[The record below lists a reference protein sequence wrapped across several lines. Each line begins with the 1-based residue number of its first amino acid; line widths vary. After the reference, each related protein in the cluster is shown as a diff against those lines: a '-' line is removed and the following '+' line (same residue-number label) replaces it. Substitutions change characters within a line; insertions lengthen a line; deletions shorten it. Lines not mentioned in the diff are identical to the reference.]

1 MPKPFDV
8 EINNSI
14 AHIRFNRPEKR
25 NSMNEDFWR
34 LFPKEVEELD
44 DSGEIRALIVSSTGP
59 HFSAGIDL
67 SMFKDDV
74 VEHETNQELGR
85 SRGYF
90 IQQLKF
96 LQRAASCLED
106 ARFPVVAAVQGG
118 CIGGGIDLITAADIR
133 LCTKDAFFLIE
144 EINVGLAADIG
155 TIQRLPKIIP
165 AGIAREWTMMGEKI
179 SAERAKEV
187 GLVSSLHESHEEM
200 IDSAF
205 EMAEKLASKTPLAM
219 WVTKEVL
226 NYSRDHSVKE
236 GLDNV
241 ALWNAA
247 TLHKE
252 DVMTTMMSKMQKKLP
267 RNIKTSTIP
276 LAFIHT
282 MQRIL
287 KLNF

>member
-1 MPKPFDV
+1 MSKPFDV

-25 NSMNEDFWR
+25 NSMNEDFWTM
-34 LFPKEVEELD
+34 FPKEVEELD

-67 SMFKDDV
+67 SMFKDDI
-74 VEHETNQELGR
+74 VENETDNEMGR

-90 IQQLKF
+90 LQQLRF
-96 LQRAASCLED
+96 LQNAVSCLEA
-106 ARFPVVAAVQGG
+106 ARFPVVTAVQGG

-133 LCTKDAFFLIE
+133 ICTKDAFFLIE

-165 AGIAREWTMMGEKI
+165 AGIAREWTMLGEKV

-187 GLVSSLHESHEEM
+187 GLVSSLHNNHEEM
-200 IDSAF
+200 MNNAF
-205 EMAEKLASKTPLAM
+205 EIAEKLASKTPLAM
-219 WVTKEVL
+219 WVTKETL
-226 NYSRDHSVKE
+226 NYSRDHTVKE
-236 GLDNV
+236 SLENV

-252 DVMTTMMSKMQKKLP
+252 DVMSTMMSKMQKKKP
-267 RNIKTSTIP
+267 EYRNLRDKN
-276 LAFIHT
+276 F
-282 MQRIL
+282 L
-287 KLNF
+287 KHKSNKN

>member
-1 MPKPFDV
+1 MSKPFDV

-25 NSMNEDFWR
+25 NSMNEDFWTM
-34 LFPKEVEELD
+34 FPKEVEELD

-67 SMFKDDV
+67 SMFKDDI
-74 VEHETNQELGR
+74 VENETDNEMGR

-90 IQQLKF
+90 LQQLRF
-96 LQRAASCLED
+96 LQNAVSCLEA
-106 ARFPVVAAVQGG
+106 ARFPVVTAVQGG

-133 LCTKDAFFLIE
+133 ICTKDAFFLIE

-165 AGIAREWTMMGEKI
+165 AGIAREWTMLGEKV
-179 SAERAKEV
+179 SADRAKEV
-187 GLVSSLHESHEEM
+187 GLVSSLHDSHEEM
-200 IDSAF
+200 MKNAF
-205 EMAEKLASKTPLAM
+205 EIAEKLASKTPLAM
-219 WVTKEVL
+219 WVTKETL
-226 NYSRDHSVKE
+226 NYSRDHTVKE
-236 GLDNV
+236 SLENV

-252 DVMTTMMSKMQKKLP
+252 DVMSTMMSKMQKKKP
-267 RNIKTSTIP
+267 EYRNLRDKN
-276 LAFIHT
+276 F
-282 MQRIL
+282 L
-287 KLNF
+287 KHKANKN

>member
-1 MPKPFDV
+1 MSKPFDV

-25 NSMNEDFWR
+25 NSMNEDFWTM
-34 LFPKEVEELD
+34 FPKEVEELD
-44 DSGEIRALIVSSTGP
+44 NSGEIRALIVSSTGP

-67 SMFKDDV
+67 SMFKDDI
-74 VEHETNQELGR
+74 VENETDDEMGR

-90 IQQLKF
+90 LQQLKF
-96 LQRAASCLED
+96 LQNAISCLEA
-106 ARFPVVAAVQGG
+106 ARFPVVTAVQGG

-133 LCTKDAFFLIE
+133 ICTKDAFFLIE

-165 AGIAREWTMMGEKI
+165 AGIAREWTMLGEKV

-187 GLVSSLHESHEEM
+187 GLVSSLHNNHEEM
-200 IDSAF
+200 MNNAF
-205 EMAEKLASKTPLAM
+205 EIAEKLASKTPLAM
-219 WVTKEVL
+219 WVTKETL
-226 NYSRDHSVKE
+226 NYSRDHTVKE
-236 GLDNV
+236 SLENV

-252 DVMTTMMSKMQKKLP
+252 DVMSTMMSKMQKKKP
-267 RNIKTSTIP
+267 EYRNLRDKN
-276 LAFIHT
+276 F
-282 MQRIL
+282 L
-287 KLNF
+287 KHKSNKN

>member
-1 MPKPFDV
+1 MSKPFDV

-25 NSMNEDFWR
+25 NSMNEDFWN

-44 DSGEIRALIVSSTGP
+44 DSGDIRALIVSSTGP
-59 HFSAGIDL
+59 HFSSGIDL
-67 SMFKDDV
+67 NMFKDDV
-74 VEHETNQELGR
+74 VEDESKHELGR

-90 IQQLKF
+90 IQQLHY
-96 LQRAASCLED
+96 LQNAASCLEA
-106 ARFPVVAAVQGG
+106 ARFPVIAAIQGG
-118 CIGGGIDLITAADIR
+118 CIGGGIDLVTAADMRI
-133 LCTKDAFFLIE
+133 CTKDAFFLIE

-165 AGIAREWTMMGEKI
+165 AGIAREWTMMGEKV
-179 SAERAKEV
+179 SADRAKEV
-187 GLVSSLHESHEEM
+187 GLVSSLHENQEEM
-200 IDSAF
+200 LKSAF

-236 GLDNV
+236 GLENV

-247 TLHKE
+247 MLHKE
-252 DVMTTMMSKMQKKLP
+252 DVMTTMMSKMQKKKP
-267 RNIKTSTIP
+267 EYRNLRDKN
-276 LAFIHT
+276 F
-282 MQRIL
+282 L
-287 KLNF
+287 KHKSNKK

>member
-1 MPKPFDV
+1 MSKPFDV

-25 NSMNEDFWR
+25 NSMNEDFWTM
-34 LFPKEVEELD
+34 FPKEVEQLD

-67 SMFKDDV
+67 SMFKDDI
-74 VEHETNQELGR
+74 VENETDNEMGR

-90 IQQLKF
+90 LQQLRF
-96 LQRAASCLED
+96 LQNAVSCLEA
-106 ARFPVVAAVQGG
+106 ARFPVITAVQGG

-133 LCTKDAFFLIE
+133 ICTKDAFFLIE

-165 AGIAREWTMMGEKI
+165 AGIAREWTMLGEKV
-179 SAERAKEV
+179 SADRAKEV
-187 GLVSSLHESHEEM
+187 GLVSSLHDNHEEM
-200 IDSAF
+200 MKNAF
-205 EMAEKLASKTPLAM
+205 EIAEKLASKTPLAM
-219 WVTKEVL
+219 WVTKETL
-226 NYSRDHSVKE
+226 NYSRDHTVKE
-236 GLDNV
+236 SLENV

-252 DVMTTMMSKMQKKLP
+252 DVMSTMMSKMQKKKP
-267 RNIKTSTIP
+267 EYRNLRDKN
-276 LAFIHT
+276 F
-282 MQRIL
+282 L
-287 KLNF
+287 KHKANKN

>member
-8 EINNSI
+8 EVNNSI

-252 DVMTTMMSKMQKKLP
+252 DVMTTMMSKMQKKKP
-267 RNIKTSTIP
+267 AYRNLRDKN
-276 LAFIHT
+276 F
-282 MQRIL
+282 L
-287 KLNF
+287 KHKSSK

>member
-1 MPKPFDV
+1 MSKPFDV

-25 NSMNEDFWR
+25 NSMNEDFWTM
-34 LFPKEVEELD
+34 FPKEVEQLD

-67 SMFKDDV
+67 SMFKDDI
-74 VEHETNQELGR
+74 VENETDNEMGR

-90 IQQLKF
+90 LQQLRF
-96 LQRAASCLED
+96 LQNAVSCLEA
-106 ARFPVVAAVQGG
+106 ARFPVVTAVQGG

-133 LCTKDAFFLIE
+133 ICTKDAFFLIE

-165 AGIAREWTMMGEKI
+165 AGIAREWTMLGEKV
-179 SAERAKEV
+179 SADRAKEV
-187 GLVSSLHESHEEM
+187 GLVSSLHDNHDEM
-200 IDSAF
+200 MKNAF
-205 EMAEKLASKTPLAM
+205 EIAEKLASKTPLAM
-219 WVTKEVL
+219 WVTKETL
-226 NYSRDHSVKE
+226 NYSRDHTVKE
-236 GLDNV
+236 SLENV

-252 DVMTTMMSKMQKKLP
+252 DVMSTMMSKMQKKKP
-267 RNIKTSTIP
+267 EYRNLRDKN
-276 LAFIHT
+276 F
-282 MQRIL
+282 L
-287 KLNF
+287 KHKANKN

>member
-1 MPKPFDV
+1 MSKPFDV

-25 NSMNEDFWR
+25 NSMNEDFWN

-59 HFSAGIDL
+59 HFSSGIDL
-67 SMFKDDV
+67 NMFKDDV
-74 VEHETNQELGR
+74 VEEQSENELGR

-90 IQQLKF
+90 IQQLKY
-96 LQRAASCLED
+96 LQNAANCLEA
-106 ARFPVVAAVQGG
+106 ARFPVITAIQGG

-155 TIQRLPKIIP
+155 TLQRLPKIIP
-165 AGIAREWTMMGEKI
+165 AGIAREWAMMGEKV
-179 SAERAKEV
+179 SADRAKEV
-187 GLVSSLHESHEEM
+187 GLVSSLHDNQEGMLE
-200 IDSAF
+200 SAF
-205 EMAEKLASKTPLAM
+205 EIAEKLVSKTPLAM

-241 ALWNAA
+241 NLWNAA

-252 DVMTTMMSKMQKKLP
+252 DVMTTMMSKMQKKKPEYKNL
-267 RNIKTSTIP
+267 RDKNFLKHKST
-276 LAFIHT
+276 
-282 MQRIL
+282 
-287 KLNF
+287 KK

>member
-1 MPKPFDV
+1 MQKPFDV

-25 NSMNEDFWR
+25 NSMNEDFWN

-59 HFSAGIDL
+59 HFSSGIDL
-67 SMFKDDV
+67 NMFKDDV
-74 VEHETNQELGR
+74 VEDESKHELGR

-90 IQQLKF
+90 IQQLHY
-96 LQRAASCLED
+96 LQNAASCLEA
-106 ARFPVVAAVQGG
+106 ARFPVIAAIQGG
-118 CIGGGIDLITAADIR
+118 CIGGGIDLVTAADMRI
-133 LCTKDAFFLIE
+133 CTKDAFFLIE

-179 SAERAKEV
+179 SADRAKEV
-187 GLVSSLHESHEEM
+187 GLVSSLHENQEEM
-200 IDSAF
+200 LKSAF
-205 EMAEKLASKTPLAM
+205 EIAEKLASKTPLAM

-236 GLDNV
+236 GLENV

-247 TLHKE
+247 MLHKE
-252 DVMTTMMSKMQKKLP
+252 DVMTTMMSKMQKKKP
-267 RNIKTSTIP
+267 EYRNLRDKN
-276 LAFIHT
+276 F
-282 MQRIL
+282 L
-287 KLNF
+287 KHKSNKK

>member
-1 MPKPFDV
+1 MSKPFDV

-25 NSMNEDFWR
+25 NSMNEDFWTM
-34 LFPKEVEELD
+34 FPKEVEGLD

-67 SMFKDDV
+67 SMFKDDI
-74 VEHETNQELGR
+74 VENETDNEIGR

-90 IQQLKF
+90 LQQLKF
-96 LQRAASCLED
+96 LQNAVSCLEA
-106 ARFPVVAAVQGG
+106 ARFPVVTAVQGG

-133 LCTKDAFFLIE
+133 ICTKDAFFLIE

-165 AGIAREWTMMGEKI
+165 AGIAREWTMLGEKV
-179 SAERAKEV
+179 SADRAKEV
-187 GLVSSLHESHEEM
+187 GLVSSLHDSHEEM
-200 IDSAF
+200 MKNAF
-205 EMAEKLASKTPLAM
+205 EIAEKLASKTPLAM
-219 WVTKEVL
+219 WVTKETL
-226 NYSRDHSVKE
+226 NYSRDHTVKE
-236 GLDNV
+236 SLENV

-252 DVMTTMMSKMQKKLP
+252 DVMSTMMSKMQKKKP
-267 RNIKTSTIP
+267 EYRNLRDKN
-276 LAFIHT
+276 F
-282 MQRIL
+282 L
-287 KLNF
+287 KHKANKN

>member
-252 DVMTTMMSKMQKKLP
+252 DVMTTMMSKMQKKKPEYRNLSCLLYTSPSP
-267 RNIKTSTIP
+267 RDN
-276 LAFIHT
+276 
-282 MQRIL
+282 R
-287 KLNF
+287 

>member
-252 DVMTTMMSKMQKKLP
+252 DVMTTMMSKMQKKKP
-267 RNIKTSTIP
+267 ENRNLRDKN
-276 LAFIHT
+276 F
-282 MQRIL
+282 L
-287 KLNF
+287 KHKSSK

>member
-1 MPKPFDV
+1 MSKPFDV

-25 NSMNEDFWR
+25 NSMNEDFWTM
-34 LFPKEVEELD
+34 FPKEVEELD

-67 SMFKDDV
+67 SMFKDDI
-74 VEHETNQELGR
+74 VENETDNEMGR

-90 IQQLKF
+90 LQQLKF
-96 LQRAASCLED
+96 LQNAVSCLEA
-106 ARFPVVAAVQGG
+106 ARFPVVTAVQGG

-133 LCTKDAFFLIE
+133 ICTKDAFFLIE

-165 AGIAREWTMMGEKI
+165 AGIAREWTMLGEKV
-179 SAERAKEV
+179 SADRAKEV
-187 GLVSSLHESHEEM
+187 GLVSSLHDNHEEM
-200 IDSAF
+200 MKNAF
-205 EMAEKLASKTPLAM
+205 EIAEKLASKTPLAM
-219 WVTKEVL
+219 WVTKETL
-226 NYSRDHSVKE
+226 NYSRDHTVKE
-236 GLDNV
+236 SLENV

-252 DVMTTMMSKMQKKLP
+252 DVMSTMMSKMQKKKP
-267 RNIKTSTIP
+267 EYRNLRDKN
-276 LAFIHT
+276 F
-282 MQRIL
+282 L
-287 KLNF
+287 KHKANKN

>member
-1 MPKPFDV
+1 MSKPFDV

-25 NSMNEDFWR
+25 NSMNEDFWTM
-34 LFPKEVEELD
+34 FPKEVEGLD

-67 SMFKDDV
+67 SMFKDDI
-74 VEHETNQELGR
+74 VENETDNEIGR

-90 IQQLKF
+90 LQQLKF
-96 LQRAASCLED
+96 LQNAVSCLEA
-106 ARFPVVAAVQGG
+106 ARFPVVTAVQGG

-133 LCTKDAFFLIE
+133 ICTKDAFFLIE

-165 AGIAREWTMMGEKI
+165 AGIAREWTMLGEKV
-179 SAERAKEV
+179 SADRAKEV
-187 GLVSSLHESHEEM
+187 GLVSSLHDNHEEM
-200 IDSAF
+200 MKDAF
-205 EMAEKLASKTPLAM
+205 EIAEKLASKTPLAM
-219 WVTKEVL
+219 WVTKETL
-226 NYSRDHSVKE
+226 NYSRDHTVKE
-236 GLDNV
+236 SLENV

-252 DVMTTMMSKMQKKLP
+252 DVMSTMMSKMQKKKP
-267 RNIKTSTIP
+267 EYRNLRDKN
-276 LAFIHT
+276 F
-282 MQRIL
+282 L
-287 KLNF
+287 KHKANKN

>member
-1 MPKPFDV
+1 MSKPFDV

-25 NSMNEDFWR
+25 NSMNEDFWTM
-34 LFPKEVEELD
+34 FPKEVEELD

-67 SMFKDDV
+67 SMFKDDI
-74 VEHETNQELGR
+74 VESETDNEIGR

-90 IQQLKF
+90 LQQLKF
-96 LQRAASCLED
+96 LQNAVSCLEA
-106 ARFPVVAAVQGG
+106 ARFPVVTAVQGG

-133 LCTKDAFFLIE
+133 ICTKDAFFLIE

-165 AGIAREWTMMGEKI
+165 AGIAREWTMLGEKV
-179 SAERAKEV
+179 SADRAKEV
-187 GLVSSLHESHEEM
+187 GLVSSLHDSHEEM
-200 IDSAF
+200 MKNAF
-205 EMAEKLASKTPLAM
+205 EIAEKLASKTPLAM
-219 WVTKEVL
+219 WVTKETL
-226 NYSRDHSVKE
+226 NYSRDHTVKE
-236 GLDNV
+236 SLENV

-252 DVMTTMMSKMQKKLP
+252 DVMSTMMSKMQKKKP
-267 RNIKTSTIP
+267 EYRNLRDKN
-276 LAFIHT
+276 F
-282 MQRIL
+282 L
-287 KLNF
+287 KHKANKN

>member
-1 MPKPFDV
+1 MQKPFDV

-25 NSMNEDFWR
+25 NSMNEDFWN

-59 HFSAGIDL
+59 HFSSGIDL
-67 SMFKDDV
+67 NMFKDDV
-74 VEHETNQELGR
+74 VEDESKHELGR

-90 IQQLKF
+90 IQQLHY
-96 LQRAASCLED
+96 LQNAASCLEA
-106 ARFPVVAAVQGG
+106 ARFPVIAAIQGG
-118 CIGGGIDLITAADIR
+118 CIGGGIDLVTAADLRI
-133 LCTKDAFFLIE
+133 CTKDAFFLIE

-179 SAERAKEV
+179 SADRAKEV
-187 GLVSSLHESHEEM
+187 GLVSSLHENQEEM
-200 IDSAF
+200 LKSAF
-205 EMAEKLASKTPLAM
+205 EIAEKLASKTPLAM

-236 GLDNV
+236 GLENV

-247 TLHKE
+247 MLHKE
-252 DVMTTMMSKMQKKLP
+252 DVMTTMMSKMQKKKP
-267 RNIKTSTIP
+267 EYRNLRDKN
-276 LAFIHT
+276 F
-282 MQRIL
+282 L
-287 KLNF
+287 KHKSNKK